1 MKREVSPFVV
11 SPVYAEFVE
20 ASNHETAT
28 QSESKYMR
36 ETVDFL
42 LRDWLKIESLTSRP
56 RFADHSHETFSAVL
70 DTAETIANEKYAP
83 FNRTVDVDEPHT
95 ETNADGTLRVILPR
109 ATHEAWRA
117 YAESGMLAAAQDYEL
132 GGMQLPYVVEAAANM
147 FFSRASISISW
158 ALLTTGNA
166 NAIMAHGTRAQKD
179 VFAKNEF
186 AGRWAGTMCLSEP
199 QAGSSLSDVA
209 TRAVLD
215 DESDPLGPRYRLFGN
230 KMWISGG
237 EHDVTENIVHLVLAK
252 IPDTDGKLVPGT
264 RGISL
269 VIVPK
274 VLVDERGALV
284 ERNDVV
290 LAGLNH
296 KLGWRGT
303 PNTLLN
309 FGEGKFKP
317 LGKAGAVG
325 YLVGKPGDG
334 LRCMF
339 HMMNEARIG
348 IGLAAAMLGMAGYEA
363 SLQYAKDRKQ
373 GRPITGAG
381 KDASKPPVALIEH
394 ADIKRMLLA
403 QKSYCE
409 GATALLLYCA
419 KLVDET
425 HTGEAATAADAKLL
439 LEVLTPIAKSWPSE
453 NCLEA
458 NSLAI
463 QIHGGYGYT
472 RDFPVE
478 QYWRDNRLNMIHEGT
493 HGIQAMDLLGRK
505 VVMEGGKGLTL
516 LATTINETIQRAF
529 HVPELATHAQSLA
542 RALQHVGAATKSAW
556 STGNPNEALANAV
569 PYMQAFGHMVM
580 AWVWLDVALCFAR
593 DPHRHP
599 SPRLEGEGAF
609 REGKRAACNY
619 FFAYEVPKIEAWLAV
634 VRSRDMTCANV
645 SADAL

>member
-1 MKREVSPFVV
+1 
-11 SPVYAEFVE
+11 
-20 ASNHETAT
+20 
-28 QSESKYMR
+28 MR
-36 ETVDFL
+36 TTVDFL
-42 LRDWLKIESLTSRP
+42 LRDWLKIESLTSRE
-56 RFADHSHETFSAVL
+56 RFVDHSSETFSAVL

-83 FNRTVDVDEPHT
+83 FNRTVDNEEPNT
-95 ETNADGTLRVILPR
+95 ETNADGTLRVVLPR
-109 ATHEAWRA
+109 ATHDAWSA
-117 YAESGMLAAAQDYEL
+117 YADSGMLAAAQDYDL

-147 FFSRASISISW
+147 FFSKASISISW

-166 NAIMAHGTRAQKD
+166 NAIMVSGTQAQKD

-186 AGRWAGTMCLSEP
+186 SGRWAGTMCLSEP
-199 QAGSSLSDVA
+199 QAGSSLSDIA

-215 DESDPLGPRYRLFGN
+215 DEIDTLGPRYRLTGN

-252 IPDTDGKLVPGT
+252 IPDVDGKPVPGT

-269 VIVPK
+269 FIVPK
-274 VLVDERGALV
+274 FLVSVGVGSSPLTGEVGREMVVGGSSASENHPHPNPSLEGEGMKLG

-317 LGKAGAVG
+317 LGQAGAVG
-325 YLVGKPGDG
+325 YLVGKPGEG

-373 GRPITGAG
+373 GRPIAGSG
-381 KDASKPPVALIEH
+381 KDAAQPPVALIEH

-409 GATALLLYCA
+409 GAMALLLYCA

-425 HTGEAATAADAKLL
+425 HTGDESSAAEAKLL
-439 LEVLTPIAKSWPSE
+439 LEVLTPVAKSWPSE

-516 LATTINETIQRAF
+516 LATKMNDTIMRAM
-529 HVPELATHAQSLA
+529 HVPAFADDAQLLA
-542 RALQHVGAATKSAW
+542 RALQKVGQATKAAW
-556 STGNPNEALANAV
+556 STGNPSEALANAV
-569 PYMQAFGHMVM
+569 PYMQAFGHTVL
-580 AWVWLDVALCFAR
+580 AWIWLDVVLACGAADRESFA
-593 DPHRHP
+593 D
-599 SPRLEGEGAF
+599 
-609 REGKRAACNY
+609 GKRAAQRY
-619 FFAYEVPKIEAWLAV
+619 FYRYELPKVDAWLKAV
-634 VRSRDMTCANV
+634 ETRDMTCANLNV
-645 SADAL
+645 DCF